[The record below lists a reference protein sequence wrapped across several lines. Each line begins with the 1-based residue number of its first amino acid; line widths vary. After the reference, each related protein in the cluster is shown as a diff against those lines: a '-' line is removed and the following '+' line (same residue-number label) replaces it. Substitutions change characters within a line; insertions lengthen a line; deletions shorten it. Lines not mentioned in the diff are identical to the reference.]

1 MSRTPAQVSGNYDFV
16 NDVPIQGPTD
26 PGMRAAS
33 CWWAQNV
40 LPVKNPACVD
50 CTGTVP
56 TWAKNPSAWGGGPA
70 VYGGNGT
77 PCGWGKENVRY
88 GGSTLGSV
96 GDPAATLTSDQQAWV
111 VSTIANLDRLI
122 GQSTGTSC
130 TSWVDGSL
138 ASMARCFQ
146 FWFNANAGG
155 SLRTDGVLDED
166 SLCALVATTVAHA
179 QDFQTPF
186 PDPTGQRCSGNV
198 PAVAAAPVA
207 TVPAAPAAPAATPAT
222 QASTP
227 PPDDKKP
234 KEEGLSTG
242 AKIGIGAAAVTVIGG
257 IVYAVTRKS

>member
-1 MSRTPAQVSGNYDFV
+1 M
-16 NDVPIQGPTD
+16 
-26 PGMRAAS
+26 
-33 CWWAQNV
+33 
-40 LPVKNPACVD
+40 
-50 CTGTVP
+50 
-56 TWAKNPSAWGGGPA
+56 
-70 VYGGNGT
+70 
-77 PCGWGKENVRY
+77 VRY
-88 GGSTLGSV
+88 GIGAA
-96 GDPAATLTSDQQAWV
+96 GDPAATLTADQQTWV
-111 VSTIANLDRLI
+111 NHALGKLHHRIVSSTQSSCPTWQKPSANLAAAV
-122 GQSTGTSC
+122 G
-130 TSWVDGSL
+130 
-138 ASMARCFQ
+138 CFQ

-234 KEEGLSTG
+234 KEEGLSTV